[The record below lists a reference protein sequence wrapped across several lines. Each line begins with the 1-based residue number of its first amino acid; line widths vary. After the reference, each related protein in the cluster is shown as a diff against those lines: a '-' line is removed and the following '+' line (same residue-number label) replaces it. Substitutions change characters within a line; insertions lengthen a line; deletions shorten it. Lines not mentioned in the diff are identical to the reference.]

1 MNIVAGCCI
10 VCVKKR
16 TSKVIDLK
24 IEKSKLEF
32 VYDLL
37 TPKVRVAVQAI
48 PEIER
53 SRVQEI
59 RLRQGRK
66 LTVTAFGKE
75 YFVTPEGRLMSD
87 SSLGIDI
94 NAEDIDV
101 TYKRAFRN
109 SLHSYQ
115 REIARG
121 YITAEGG
128 NRVGFCGTAVVD
140 PHENYR
146 LDTIKNIS
154 SINIRIARE
163 IFGAGQS
170 IYQRAFDKGVS
181 SLIIAGP
188 PSSGKTTVLRDICRL
203 LGNSTRISLIDE
215 RNEIAAVKDATAQNS
230 VGMLTD
236 VFNSYNKYEGIMTA
250 VKVMS
255 PTVLVCDEI
264 GSKEDAKALEYALNS
279 GVKLIVTCHAPDFD
293 SLKRRPVVSKLIKDK
308 AFDHAAILGTGSMCG
323 QLQSFYKL

>member
-1 MNIVAGCCI
+1 MYVN
-10 VCVKKR
+10 
-16 TSKVIDLK
+16 

-32 VYDLL
+32 VYELL
-37 TPKVRVAVQAI
+37 TPKVRTAVQSV

-53 SRVQEI
+53 TRIQEI
-59 RLRQGRK
+59 RLRQGKK

-75 YFVTPEGRLMSD
+75 YYVTPEGRLMTDYSM
-87 SSLGIDI
+87 GIDVSK
-94 NAEDIDV
+94 EDIDV

-128 NRVGFCGTAVVD
+128 NRVGFCGTAVLD
-140 PHENYR
+140 PHENYQVE
-146 LDTIKNIS
+146 TVKNIS
-154 SINIRIARE
+154 SLNIRVARE
-163 IFGAGQS
+163 IFGAGQN
-170 IYQRAFDKGVS
+170 IYQRAFSEGLS
-181 SLIIAGP
+181 SLVIAGA

-203 LGNSTRISLIDE
+203 LGSTTRISLIDE
-215 RNEIAAVKDATAQNS
+215 RNEIAAVKDGLAQNS
-230 VGMLTD
+230 VGMMTD

-255 PTVLVCDEI
+255 PSVIVCDEI
-264 GSKEDAKALEYALNS
+264 GAKEDAKALEYAVNS

-293 SLKRRPVVSKLIKDK
+293 SLKHRPVVSKLLKDK
-308 AFDHAAILGTGSMCG
+308 VFDYAAVLGTGSMCG